1 MDFLKQP
8 NIKHCKGTNNAY
20 NYLRGRAFT
29 VYMTVY
35 SQKNSDYCS
44 PPPTVNIKVTNKGIN
59 NCKYLLGRLL
69 VLTTKSRKLK
79 PLPTPI
85 ES

>member
-1 MDFLKQP
+1 MRIIICEVVHLQYTWMCIHKKIP
-8 NIKHCKGTNNAY
+8 IIAPP
-20 NYLRGRAFT
+20 
-29 VYMTVY
+29 
-35 SQKNSDYCS
+35 
-44 PPPTVNIKVTNKGIN
+44 PPPTGNIKVTNKGIN
-59 NCKYLLGRLL
+59 KCKYLLGRLL